1 MSPRIKEKNMA
12 KKESNSIKYSDLIAQ
27 IRNKQFAPVY
37 LLQGEEPFFIDRL
50 TKMFEEGILE
60 PEERDFN
67 QVVLYG
73 KDTSADMVLANA
85 KQFPFG
91 SPYRVVILKEAKELK
106 NIELLDA
113 YVQNPSPQTIL
124 VVCYKYGKLKAA
136 QTKSYS
142 KNGVIFVSEG
152 VKDWNLAAWIQDL
165 ADQTF
170 HYRLSP
176 QSAAVL
182 SEHIGNDLSRIF
194 TEFQKL
200 QVVLPP
206 GSEITPAVIEQHIGI
221 SKEYNIFELQDALG
235 SRNLSK
241 VYNIMLNFTMH
252 LKENP
257 NIRTI
262 SMLYSYY
269 HKMLRYHLTPDKS
282 NEALKTIFGNLPPN
296 IIARNVGIS
305 NNHTLPQ
312 LIRIISILRE
322 YDVKSKGV
330 DANNDEGELL
340 KEMIYKITHV

>member
-1 MSPRIKEKNMA
+1 MAA
-12 KKESNSIKYSDLIAQ
+12 KKTNSSSISYSDLVAQ
-27 IRNKQFAPVY
+27 IKKKEYAPVY
-37 LLQGEEPFFIDRL
+37 LLHGEEPFFIDRL
-50 TKMFEEGILE
+50 CKMFEESILE

-73 KDTSADMVLANA
+73 KDTSVDMVLANA

-113 YVQNPSPQTIL
+113 YVQSPSPQTIF

-136 QTKSYS
+136 QTKAYASH
-142 KNGVIFVSEG
+142 GVVFVSEG

-165 ADQTF
+165 ASQTF
-170 HYRLSP
+170 NYKLNP
-176 QSAAVL
+176 QTAAVL

-200 QVVLPP
+200 QVVLPA
-206 GSEITPAVIEQHIGI
+206 GSEITPDVVEKYIGI

-252 LKENP
+252 LKDNP

-262 SMLYSYY
+262 SMLFSYY
-269 HKMLRYHLTPDKS
+269 HKMIRYHLLPDKS
-282 NEALKTIFGNLPPN
+282 NDAMRTVFGNLPPG
-296 IIARNVGIS
+296 IIARNVGIA

-312 LIRIISILRE
+312 LTRIISILRE

>member
-1 MSPRIKEKNMA
+1 MIMA
-12 KKESNSIKYSDLIAQ
+12 VKKTNSNSISYSDLVAQ
-27 IRNKQFAPVY
+27 IKKKEFAPVY
-37 LLQGEEPFFIDRL
+37 LLHGEEPFFIERL
-50 TKMFEEGILE
+50 CKMFEESILE

-73 KDTSADMVLANA
+73 KDTSVDMVLANA

-113 YVQNPSPQTIL
+113 YVQSPSPQTIL

-136 QTKSYS
+136 QTKAYASH
-142 KNGVIFVSEG
+142 GVVFVSEG

-165 ADQTF
+165 ASQTF
-170 HYRLSP
+170 NYKLNP
-176 QSAAVL
+176 QTAAVL
-182 SEHIGNDLSRIF
+182 SEHIGNDLSRIY

-200 QVVLPP
+200 QVALPS
-206 GSEITPAVIEQHIGI
+206 GSEITPDIVEKYIGI

-252 LKENP
+252 LKDNP

-269 HKMLRYHLTPDKS
+269 HKMIRYHLSPDKS
-282 NEALKTIFGNLPPN
+282 NDALRTIFGNLPPG
-296 IIARNVGIS
+296 IIARNVGIA

-312 LIRIISILRE
+312 LTRIISILRE

-340 KEMIYKITHV
+340 KEMIYKITHA

>member
-1 MSPRIKEKNMA
+1 MA
-12 KKESNSIKYSDLIAQ
+12 KNVSSTKSASYSDVVAQ
-27 IRNKQFAPVY
+27 IQEKRFAPVY
-37 LLQGEEPFFIDRL
+37 LLHGEEPFFIDRL
-50 TKMFEEGILE
+50 CKMFEDSILE

-73 KDTSADMVLANA
+73 KDTSVDMVLANA

-113 YVQNPSPQTIL
+113 YVQSPSPQTIL
-124 VVCYKYGKLKAA
+124 IVCHKYGKLKAA
-136 QTKSYS
+136 QTKAYASH
-142 KNGVIFVSEG
+142 GVVFVSEG
-152 VKDWNLAAWIQDL
+152 IKDWNLAAWIQDL
-165 ADQTF
+165 ASQTF
-170 HYRLSP
+170 NYQLSP
-176 QSAAVL
+176 QTAAVL

-206 GSEITPAVIEQHIGI
+206 GSEITPSIVEKYIGI

-262 SMLYSYY
+262 SMLFSYY
-269 HKMLRYHLTPDKS
+269 HKMLRYHLSPDKS
-282 NEALKTIFGNLPPN
+282 NDALRTVFGNLPPS
-296 IIARNVGIS
+296 IIARNVSIA
-305 NNHTLPQ
+305 NNHTIPQ
-312 LIRIISILRE
+312 LTRIISILKE
-322 YDVKSKGV
+322 YDLKSKGV

>member
-1 MSPRIKEKNMA
+1 MA
-12 KKESNSIKYSDLIAQ
+12 KNVSSTKSASYSDVVAQ
-27 IRNKQFAPVY
+27 IQEKRFAPVY
-37 LLQGEEPFFIDRL
+37 LLHGEEPFFIDRL
-50 TKMFEEGILE
+50 CKMFEESILE

-73 KDTSADMVLANA
+73 KDTEVDMVLANA

-91 SPYRVVILKEAKELK
+91 SPYRVVIVKEAKELK
-106 NIELLDA
+106 HIELLDS
-113 YVQNPSPQTIL
+113 YVENPSPQTIL
-124 VVCYKYGKLKAA
+124 IVCHKYGKMKAA
-136 QTKSYS
+136 QTKAYS
-142 KNGVIFVSEG
+142 KHGVVFVSEG

-170 HYRLSP
+170 NYRLSP
-176 QSAAVL
+176 QTAAVL

-200 QVVLPP
+200 QVVLPA
-206 GSEITPAVIEQHIGI
+206 GSEITPAVVENYIGI

-269 HKMLRYHLTPDKS
+269 HKMLRYHLAPDKS
-282 NEALKTIFGNLPPN
+282 NDALRSIFGNTSPN
-296 IIARNVGIS
+296 IIARNIGIA
-305 NNHTLPQ
+305 NNHTVPQ
-312 LIRIISILRE
+312 LTRIISILRE

-330 DANNDEGELL
+330 DADSDDGELL

>member
-1 MSPRIKEKNMA
+1 MAKEKSSVKSVNY
-12 KKESNSIKYSDLIAQ
+12 SNLVAQ
-27 IRNKQFAPVY
+27 IKNKEFAPVY
-37 LLQGEEPFFIDRL
+37 LLHGEEPFFIDRL
-50 TKMFEEGILE
+50 CKMFEEGILE

-73 KDTSADMVLANA
+73 KDTSVDMVLANA

-106 NIELLDA
+106 NIELLDSYA
-113 YVQNPSPQTIL
+113 ENPSPQTIL

-136 QTKSYS
+136 QAKAYG
-142 KNGVIFVSEG
+142 KHGVVFVSEG

-165 ADQTF
+165 AEQTF
-170 HYRLSP
+170 NYKLSP
-176 QSAAVL
+176 QTAAVL

-200 QVVLPP
+200 QVVLPA
-206 GSEITPAVIEQHIGI
+206 GSEITPDIVEKYIGI

-241 VYNIMLNFTMH
+241 AYNIMLNFTMH
-252 LKENP
+252 LKDNP

-269 HKMLRYHLTPDKS
+269 NKMLRYHLLPDKS
-282 NEALKTIFGNLPPN
+282 NDALRTVFGNLPPG
-296 IIARNVGIS
+296 IIARNVGIA

-312 LIRIISILRE
+312 LTRIISILRE

-330 DANNDEGELL
+330 DANSDEGELL

>member
-1 MSPRIKEKNMA
+1 MNMA
-12 KKESNSIKYSDLIAQ
+12 AKKTNSSSISYSDLVAQ
-27 IRNKQFAPVY
+27 IKKKEYAPVY
-37 LLQGEEPFFIDRL
+37 LLHGEEPFFIDRL
-50 TKMFEEGILE
+50 CKMFEESILE

-73 KDTSADMVLANA
+73 KDTSVDMVLANA

-113 YVQNPSPQTIL
+113 YVQSPSPQTIL

-136 QTKSYS
+136 QTKAYASH
-142 KNGVIFVSEG
+142 GVVFVSEG
-152 VKDWNLAAWIQDL
+152 IKDWNLAAWIQDL
-165 ADQTF
+165 ASQTF
-170 HYRLSP
+170 NYKLNP
-176 QSAAVL
+176 QTAAVL

-206 GSEITPAVIEQHIGI
+206 GSEITPDVVEKYIGI

-252 LKENP
+252 LKDNP

-262 SMLYSYY
+262 SMLFSYY
-269 HKMLRYHLTPDKS
+269 HKMIRYHLLPDKS
-282 NEALKTIFGNLPPN
+282 NDAMRTVFGNLPPG
-296 IIARNVGIS
+296 IIARNVGIA

-312 LIRIISILRE
+312 LTRIISILRE

>member
-1 MSPRIKEKNMA
+1 MAKEKNSTKSA
-12 KKESNSIKYSDLIAQ
+12 SYSDIVAQ
-27 IRNKQFAPVY
+27 IHEKRFAPVY
-37 LLQGEEPFFIDRL
+37 LLHGEEPFFIDRL
-50 TKMFEEGILE
+50 SKMFEESILE
-60 PEERDFN
+60 PDERDFN

-73 KDTSADMVLANA
+73 KDTSVDMVLANA

-106 NIELLDA
+106 NIEMLDT

-136 QTKSYS
+136 QTKAYA
-142 KNGVIFVSEG
+142 KNGVVFLSEG
-152 VKDWNLAAWIQDL
+152 VKDYELAAWIQNL
-165 ADQTF
+165 AEQTF
-170 HYRLSP
+170 NYKLSP
-176 QSAAVL
+176 QSAAML

-200 QVVLPP
+200 QVVLPT
-206 GSEITPAVIEQHIGI
+206 GSEITPAVIEQYIGI

-241 VYNIMLNFTMH
+241 VYNIMLNFTLH

-269 HKMLRYHLTPDKS
+269 HKMIRYHLSPDKS
-282 NEALKTIFGNLPPN
+282 NENLRTIFGNLPPF
-296 IIARNVGIS
+296 IIARNVGIA

-312 LIRIISILRE
+312 LTRIISILRE

>member
-1 MSPRIKEKNMA
+1 MAA
-12 KKESNSIKYSDLIAQ
+12 KKNSSSSISYSDLVAQ
-27 IRNKQFAPVY
+27 IKNKQFAPVY
-37 LLQGEEPFFIDRL
+37 LLHGEEPFFIDRL
-50 TKMFEEGILE
+50 SKMFEEGILE

-73 KDTSADMVLANA
+73 KDTEVDMVLANA

-106 NIELLDA
+106 KIELLDS
-113 YVQNPSPQTIL
+113 YVENPSPQTIL
-124 VVCYKYGKLKAA
+124 IVCYKYGKLKAA
-136 QTKSYS
+136 QTKAYA
-142 KNGVIFVSEG
+142 KNGVVFVSEG
-152 VKDWNLAAWIQDL
+152 IKDWNLAAWIQDL
-165 ADQTF
+165 ASQTF
-170 HYRLSP
+170 NYKMNP
-176 QSAAVL
+176 QTAAVL

-200 QVVLPP
+200 QVALPA
-206 GSEITPAVIEQHIGI
+206 GSEITPDVVEKYIGI

-252 LKENP
+252 LKDNP

-269 HKMLRYHLTPDKS
+269 HKMIRYHLLPDKS
-282 NEALKTIFGNLPPN
+282 NDALRTVFGNLPPG
-296 IIARNVGIS
+296 ILARNVGIA

-312 LIRIISILRE
+312 LTRIISILRE

>member
-1 MSPRIKEKNMA
+1 MNMA
-12 KKESNSIKYSDLIAQ
+12 AKKTNSSSISYSDLVAQ
-27 IRNKQFAPVY
+27 IKKKEYAPVY
-37 LLQGEEPFFIDRL
+37 LLHGEEPFFIDRIC
-50 TKMFEEGILE
+50 KMFEESILE

-73 KDTSADMVLANA
+73 KDTSVDMVLANA

-113 YVQNPSPQTIL
+113 YVQSPSPQTIL

-136 QTKSYS
+136 QTKAYASH
-142 KNGVIFVSEG
+142 GVVFVSEG

-165 ADQTF
+165 ASQTF
-170 HYRLSP
+170 NYKLNP
-176 QSAAVL
+176 QTAAVL

-200 QVVLPP
+200 QVVLPA
-206 GSEITPAVIEQHIGI
+206 GSEITPEVVEKYIGI

-241 VYNIMLNFTMH
+241 AYNIMLNFTMH
-252 LKENP
+252 LKDNP

-269 HKMLRYHLTPDKS
+269 NKMLRYHLSPDKS
-282 NEALKTIFGNLPPN
+282 NDSLKNIFGNLPPG
-296 IIARNVGIS
+296 IIARNVGIA

-312 LIRIISILRE
+312 LTRIISILRE

-330 DANNDEGELL
+330 DANSDEGELL

>member
-1 MSPRIKEKNMA
+1 MA
-12 KKESNSIKYSDLIAQ
+12 VKKTNSNSISYSDLVAQ
-27 IRNKQFAPVY
+27 IKNKEFAPVY
-37 LLQGEEPFFIDRL
+37 LLHGEEPFFIDRL
-50 TKMFEEGILE
+50 CKMFEESILE

-73 KDTSADMVLANA
+73 KDTSVDMVLANA

-106 NIELLDA
+106 NIELLDS
-113 YVQNPSPQTIL
+113 YVDSPSPQTIL
-124 VVCYKYGKLKAA
+124 IVCYKYGKLKAA
-136 QTKSYS
+136 QTKAYAKS
-142 KNGVIFVSEG
+142 GVVFVSEG

-165 ADQTF
+165 ASQTF
-170 HYRLSP
+170 NYKLNP
-176 QSAAVL
+176 QTAAVL

-200 QVVLPP
+200 QVVLPA
-206 GSEITPAVIEQHIGI
+206 GSEITPEVVEKYIGI

-241 VYNIMLNFTMH
+241 AYNIMLNFTMH
-252 LKENP
+252 LKDNP

-269 HKMLRYHLTPDKS
+269 NKMLRYHLLPDKS
-282 NEALKTIFGNLPPN
+282 NDAIRTVFGNLPPG
-296 IIARNVGIS
+296 IIARNVGIA
-305 NNHTLPQ
+305 NNHSLPQ
-312 LIRIISILRE
+312 LTKIISILRE

-330 DANNDEGELL
+330 DANSDEGELL

>member
-1 MSPRIKEKNMA
+1 MA
-12 KKESNSIKYSDLIAQ
+12 KKESNSIKYSDLVAQ
-27 IRNKQFAPVY
+27 IQQKQFAPVY

-73 KDTSADMVLANA
+73 KDTSVDMVLANA

-124 VVCYKYGKLKAA
+124 VVCHKYGKLKAA
-136 QTKSYS
+136 QTKAYS

-170 HYRLSP
+170 NFRLSP

-200 QVVLPP
+200 QVVLPA
-206 GSEITPAVIEQHIGI
+206 GSEITPAIIEQYIGI

-269 HKMLRYHLTPDKS
+269 QKMIRYHLAPDKS
-282 NEALKTIFGNLPPN
+282 NDALRTIFGNLPPS
-296 IIARNVGIS
+296 IIARNVGIA

-312 LIRIISILRE
+312 LTRIISILRE

>member
-1 MSPRIKEKNMA
+1 MA
-12 KKESNSIKYSDLIAQ
+12 KKESNSIKYSDLVAQ
-27 IRNKQFAPVY
+27 IQQKQFAPVY

-73 KDTSADMVLANA
+73 KDTSVDMVLANA

-124 VVCYKYGKLKAA
+124 VVCHKYGKLKAA
-136 QTKSYS
+136 QTKAYS

-170 HYRLSP
+170 NFRLSP

-200 QVVLPP
+200 QVVLPA
-206 GSEITPAVIEQHIGI
+206 GSEITPAIIEQYIGI

-241 VYNIMLNFTMH
+241 AYNIMLNFTMH
-252 LKENP
+252 LKDNP

-269 HKMLRYHLTPDKS
+269 HKMLRYHLLPDKS
-282 NEALKTIFGNLPPN
+282 NDAIRTVFGNLPPG
-296 IIARNVGIS
+296 IIARNVGIA
-305 NNHTLPQ
+305 NNHSLPQ
-312 LIRIISILRE
+312 LTRIISILRE

-330 DANNDEGELL
+330 DANSDEGELL